1 MKLPNSSEKKT
12 KVNDLNYLKP
22 MDKKTT
28 ASVSSSV
35 KVSSSS
41 SPSIFTSPLS
51 LASNY
56 DKSVANTL
64 STQSSSDSISGS
76 SLPSSS
82 ILR

>member
-1 MKLPNSSEKKT
+1 MKLPNNSEKKT

-28 ASVSSSV
+28 TSASSGV
-35 KVSSSS
+35 KVSSS

-64 STQSSSDSISGS
+64 STQSSSDSLSGS